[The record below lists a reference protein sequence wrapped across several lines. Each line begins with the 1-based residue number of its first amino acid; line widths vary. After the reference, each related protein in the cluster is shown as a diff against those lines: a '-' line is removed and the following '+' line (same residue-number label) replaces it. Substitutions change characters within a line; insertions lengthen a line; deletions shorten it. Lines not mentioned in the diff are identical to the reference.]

1 MRKRGGLLH
10 FCSLSYSHFI
20 PSQPASL
27 GSGCSHTC
35 SCSHWVYFLELTS
48 KDAIDGYEVLRGIES
63 AVERASWG
71 PLILSRLPPC
81 DLSLLVTV
89 TFLSKRSNFLQDDS
103 QNHSGLLSLLLSV
116 MVIISRRTPREVEPK
131 SSSSGVKSNCRFTE
145 GLWMVDSELQIFLR
159 GEGRRASAP
168 GGWGGKEGTQGL
180 QSTNP
185 LRTPTAPRAR
195 KP

>member
-27 GSGCSHTC
+27 GSGYSHTC

-103 QNHSGLLSLLLSV
+103 QNHSGLLSLLLSGDGNYQQKD
-116 MVIISRRTPREVEPK
+116 PK
-131 SSSSGVKSNCRFTE
+131 RGRAQVQLFW
-145 GLWMVDSELQIFLR
+145 GQIQLPLHWGTMNGWQWTSDLPARR
-159 GEGRRASAP
+159 GEESLSSWGLGRQGRDP
-168 GGWGGKEGTQGL
+168 GIAVDR
-180 QSTNP
+180 P
-185 LRTPTAPRAR
+185 A
-195 KP
+195 